1 VRTDRTFEKL
11 LATGLTAI
19 LGIQA
24 FIIIGGVLK
33 VIPLTGIT
41 LPFVSYGG
49 SSLIANYILLALLI
63 RVSDSAARRLN
74 ELPDDPTTSER
85 WQATSERWQ
94 AWRLSRRIRKAIKRG
109 EVPSDFVEVVA

>member
-1 VRTDRTFEKL
+1 MSFVLIVGAGLRTAVRTDRTFEKL

-41 LPFVSYGG
+41 LPFVSYGRSNLLLTLAMTG
-49 SSLIANYILLALLI
+49 ILVNI
-63 RVSDSAARRLN
+63 G
-74 ELPDDPTTSER
+74 SER
-85 WQATSERWQ
+85 ERVYGVSATDP
-94 AWRLSRRIRKAIKRG
+94 L
-109 EVPSDFVEVVA
+109 VAPAS